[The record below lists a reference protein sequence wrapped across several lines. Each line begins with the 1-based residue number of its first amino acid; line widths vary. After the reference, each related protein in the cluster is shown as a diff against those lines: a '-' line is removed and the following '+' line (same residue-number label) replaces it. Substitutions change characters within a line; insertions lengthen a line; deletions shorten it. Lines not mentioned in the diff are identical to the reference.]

1 MDRVALKKYITAN
14 GLDISVKKSMSDD
27 DLRNAIRA
35 AAKSDDA
42 DEADE
47 ADDEAADD
55 ETEEKAPAK
64 VSLSDI
70 RKKLAG
76 K

>member
-1 MDRVALKKYITAN
+1 
-14 GLDISVKKSMSDD
+14 MSDD

-35 AAKSDDA
+35 AAKSND
-42 DEADE
+42 ADE
-47 ADDEAADD
+47 ADDEEEDD
-55 ETEEKAPAK
+55 ETEEEAPAK

>member
-14 GLDISVKKSMSDD
+14 GLEISVKKSMSDD
-27 DLRNAIRA
+27 DLRNAIRT
-35 AAKSDDA
+35 AAKS

-47 ADDEAADD
+47 AEDEEEDDD
-55 ETEEKAPAK
+55 ETEEEAPAK